1 MQKNKFIETIK
12 LLDSHIFHIEYHQ
25 ERLKNTKS
33 VLYIV
38 PMIIH

>member
-25 ERLKNTKS
+25 ERLKNTFSKDS
-33 VLYIV
+33 SKVL
-38 PMIIH
+38 